1 MRLRTAA
8 TALSGA
14 LLGLSTLVLPPATAQ
29 AATGGHRTVA
39 VAHRGAPTHAPEN
52 TVASINEAHRRGSTW
67 VENDVQRTK
76 DGQLIV
82 MHDTTLNRTT
92 DVKKVFPDRAPW
104 KVADF
109 TLNEIKK
116 LDAGSWFDAKFTG
129 ERVPTLKQYMT
140 AVTHNH
146 QRLLLELKSP
156 ELYPGIELQV
166 LSQLR
171 RQGWLDRDHV
181 KNRLIIQSFNGDAV
195 KTVHLLRPDIKT
207 GFLGNPT
214 VAELPEY
221 ARFCDQI
228 NPSYTVTTPEYI
240 KAVHGLR
247 GPHGRPMD
255 VYTWTVDNTATAV
268 KLAGAGADG
277 VISNSADTIR
287 AALRKNG
294 L

>member
-29 AATGGHRTVA
+29 AATAGHRTVT

-52 TVASINEAHRRGSTW
+52 TLASIDEARRRGSRW

-92 DVKKVFPDRAPW
+92 DVEKVFPDRAPW

-129 ERVPTLKQYMT
+129 ERVPTLKQYMN

-181 KNRLIIQSFNGDAV
+181 KNRLIVQSFNGDSV

-214 VAELPEY
+214 VAQLPEY

-240 KAVHGLR
+240 KAVHALR
-247 GPHGRPMD
+247 GPHGRPME

-277 VISNSADTIR
+277 VISNTADTIR